1 MKTSLS
7 VNVNAIAFLRNRR
20 NLPWPSVEG
29 LAKLALESGADGI
42 TIHPR
47 PDERHIR
54 RDDVQVLERL
64 LRLNFPD
71 REYNIEGYPSDD
83 FLDLVCRTKPDQ
95 VTFVPDTPDQSTSDH
110 GWDVIANADLLQAAT
125 ERVKK
130 HGIRV
135 SFFIDEDPDV
145 PALCKAAGADRIE
158 IYTAPYGSAFTSEAI
173 QLHLE
178 NLQNTAGAATR
189 AGLQVNAGHDLTL
202 QNLPALKSAIPQLA
216 EVSIGHALISD
227 ALALGLPA
235 TIKAYGEALRTKEG

>member
-54 RDDVQVLERL
+54 RDDVFILERL
-64 LRLNFPD
+64 LRSEFPD

-83 FLDLVCRTKPDQ
+83 FLDLVCQAKPDQ
-95 VTFVPDTPDQSTSDH
+95 VTFVPDTPDQHTSDH
-110 GWDVIANADLLQAAT
+110 GWDVSGNADLLKAVT

-135 SFFIDEDPDV
+135 SFFIDEDPRIPD
-145 PALCKAAGADRIE
+145 LCRAAGADRVE
-158 IYTAPYGSAFTSEAI
+158 LYTAPYGGAFAQNEIS
-173 QLHLE
+173 LHLD
-178 NLQNTAGAATR
+178 NLKNTAGAATNV
-189 AGLQVNAGHDLTL
+189 GLGVNAGHDLTL
-202 QNLPALKSAIPQLA
+202 QNLPALKNVIPQLA

-227 ALALGLPA
+227 ALSLGLPSA
-235 TIKAYGEALRTKEG
+235 VNAYEEALRSKS